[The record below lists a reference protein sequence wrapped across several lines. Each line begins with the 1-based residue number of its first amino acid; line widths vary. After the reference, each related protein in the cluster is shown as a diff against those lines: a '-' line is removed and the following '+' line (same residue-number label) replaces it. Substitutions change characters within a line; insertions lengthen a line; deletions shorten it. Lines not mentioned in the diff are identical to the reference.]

1 MRVRRHAKVNG
12 RHEENAPWW
21 DYPAEEQKD
30 VDAQRRAEPRRAVA
44 YAYRIRAE
52 RTLSLRKESGD
63 IGYIA
68 LLVGSAHAKV
78 IVIGARKSRAVAL
91 RAGAK
96 NADRI
101 VDAFA

>member
-1 MRVRRHAKVNG
+1 MTRS
-12 RHEENAPWW
+12 
-21 DYPAEEQKD
+21 
-30 VDAQRRAEPRRAVA
+30 AEPRRAVA

-63 IGYIA
+63 IGDIA